1 MFPEVIWLNFKY
13 HPPFPFGIWASVK
26 SGSTEA
32 EEKNLEVLRVCVTSR
47 TFLVGYAVFSV
58 YGYRKIHM
66 SGADHE
72 TAGPTVVRL
81 TIVED
86 T

>member
-1 MFPEVIWLNFKY
+1 MFPEVTLLNFKY

-32 EEKNLEVLRVCVTSR
+32 EEKNLEMLGVCVTSR
-47 TFLVGYAVFSV
+47 TFLVEYAVFSV
-58 YGYRKIHM
+58 CEYSKIHM
-66 SGADHE
+66 SGAAHE
-72 TAGPTVVRL
+72 TAGPTAVRL